1 MTRIDSILLVAVGA
15 HMLVNRRRRISRVDE
30 RDEIVLNLI
39 PQILRLR
46 QFQCLL
52 LIILVYL
59 IYVQRLCIQRW
70 LAWVLGN
77 RLLIILRLNG

>member
-1 MTRIDSILLVAVGA
+1 
-15 HMLVNRRRRISRVDE
+15 MLVNRRRRISRVDE